1 MAWGVACRS
10 DSILHDPRNRQLLVY
25 VRLIEVLQP
34 SFVLLEQVLDILL
47 KENGVYVKA
56 MTANLVRMGYQ
67 AHTGTLITG
76 AYGCP
81 QVRPRCCRCRLWP
94 RFSGSCGW
102 HLWLAHMCVNVA
114 FEHYWFCC
122 REAGRTSWAP
132 YGCGEDWA
140 DHTSVPVTAVVFAAA
155 LPAAVTAAVVP
166 LPTAA
171 AAAAEWMPRN
181 LITCKRSI
189 QSLIVGLGDPLGEC
203 RSPGPSRSRFN
214 DPQTLPGFPESR
226 HPTKPVHVPTHDLIA
241 IHASGCNALYHALVL
256 CHGSA

>member
-102 HLWLAHMCVNVA
+102 HTCVSTWHLSITGSVVGRL
-114 FEHYWFCC
+114 EG
-122 REAGRTSWAP
+122 RAGR
-132 YGCGEDWA
+132 
-140 DHTSVPVTAVVFAAA
+140 HLVVARTGQTTRLF
-155 LPAAVTAAVVP
+155 
-166 LPTAA
+166 
-171 AAAAEWMPRN
+171 
-181 LITCKRSI
+181 
-189 QSLIVGLGDPLGEC
+189 QSLLLFLLQHC
-203 RSPGPSRSRFN
+203 LL
-214 DPQTLPGFPESR
+214 Q
-226 HPTKPVHVPTHDLIA
+226 
-241 IHASGCNALYHALVL
+241 
-256 CHGSA
+256 